1 MESPSR
7 ILRLDD
13 LSKKQSHISLITIN
27 TFMTKRPM
35 LPSEL
40 DNVRAAYRRD
50 LDNHRQHELRSHAED
65 VKTSLKHLD
74 RNQLT
79 DWDLETL
86 RMVDDILRD
95 EKVLKLRRQ
104 IKSLMKSAGKDYE
117 IEKELWQRHKKRK

>member
-1 MESPSR
+1 
-7 ILRLDD
+7 
-13 LSKKQSHISLITIN
+13 
-27 TFMTKRPM
+27 M

-40 DNVRAAYRRD
+40 NSMRSAYRRD
-50 LDNHRQHELRSHAED
+50 MVNQRQHEIQSHAKD

-86 RMVDDILRD
+86 RMVDEILMD
-95 EKVLKLRRQ
+95 EKVLKLRRE

-117 IEKELWQRHKKRK
+117 IEKELWQRRKKRKWQP